1 MNTERSFKCR
11 ICGGEVTWE
20 KGSSMGECIYC
31 GSKQPIP
38 SNLTAHTQDL
48 YNDAFEYLKKNEY
61 DKAFVVYENII
72 KENPTDAEAYW
83 GRCLCRY
90 GIEYVQQTIKKV
102 GERLWQDLQLN
113 AQSVAL

>member
-48 YNDAFEYLKKNEY
+48 YNDAFEYLKK
-61 DKAFVVYENII
+61 I
-72 KENPTDAEAYW
+72 KHAGSVFL
-83 GRCLCRY
+83 GRMSM
-90 GIEYVQQTIKKV
+90 I
-102 GERLWQDLQLN
+102 RLLWFMKI
-113 AQSVAL
+113 